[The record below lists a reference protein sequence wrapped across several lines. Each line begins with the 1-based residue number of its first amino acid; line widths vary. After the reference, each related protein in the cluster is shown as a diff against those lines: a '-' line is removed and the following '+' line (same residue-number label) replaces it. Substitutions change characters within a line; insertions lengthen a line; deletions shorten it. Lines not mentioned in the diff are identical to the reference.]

1 MLKFGR
7 VIIQL
12 SKFGRVIIHKH
23 IDCAFAYK
31 VVCTDARFSKRI
43 KIFRGNNAAYEFV
56 RAILEEFEWCKKVI
70 KKYFNKKGRLK
81 RNSIN
86 FK

>member
-1 MLKFGR
+1 ML
-7 VIIQL
+7 
-12 SKFGRVIIHKH
+12 KFGRVIIHKH

-81 RNSIN
+81 RKSIN